1 MAQTADLFHNL
12 HLHWPESWKRFIEE
26 FASVFNFAIPHWL
39 SFVDPQCSFELTY
52 LQKWSLM
59 MGSPLIVVVTMVAY
73 VLFKLAMKRLAR
85 NTLQHSLWARNA
97 IESLTRGSTD
107 EMQSFADAIPEP
119 EPELGPAGIEP
130 NPEPEPESPSEQPS
144 LRERL
149 LQSRPASPSGIPN
162 SSDDE
167 VEVSDQPIVLV
178 APSGASSPTTTW
190 RNFCKKPCKRMWCGP
205 KWWIKQLH
213 TAAEF
218 ELDKTLRKLKTI
230 CLGMLML
237 GYVVLVQYALAPLGC
252 QDLYGKRFMTT
263 HASIE
268 VRSADCGTKTMRA
281 QPQPFGVFLTIE
293 FACSATGVRQEQ
305 LS

>member
-1 MAQTADLFHNL
+1 MVQTADLFHNL

-26 FASVFNFAIPHWL
+26 VASVFNFAIPHWL

-59 MGSPLIVVVTMVAY
+59 MGSPVIIVVTMAAY

-85 NTLQHSLWARNA
+85 SALQHSLWARNA
-97 IESLTRGSTD
+97 MESLNRGSTA

-119 EPELGPAGIEP
+119 EPELGPAELEP
-130 NPEPEPESPSEQPS
+130 NPEPESEAPSQQPS
-144 LRERL
+144 MQERL
-149 LQSRPASPSGIPN
+149 LQSRPASPSGMPS
-162 SSDDE
+162 SSDNE
-167 VEVSDQPIVLV
+167 TEVSDQPIVLV
-178 APSGASSPTTTW
+178 TPFDASSSTTW
-190 RNFCKKPCKRMWCGP
+190 HKFCKKPCKRMWCGRS
-205 KWWIKQLH
+205 WWIKQLH
-213 TAAEF
+213 SAAEF
-218 ELDKTLRKLKTI
+218 QLDKTIRKLKTI

-268 VRSADCGTKTMRA
+268 VRSVVCGSKQSVNSRS
-281 QPQPFGVFLTIE
+281 
-293 FACSATGVRQEQ
+293 ACF
-305 LS
+305 